1 MGLDKFIKASPQDPP
16 LMEVQVKGLSQV
28 HKQFLGR
35 RASLWTKLGKTK
47 PVKEISL
54 TDTRAMVCTAGMDA
68 LSALGL
74 QKDMLAK
81 TKMVV
86 RGFKRSMLTVLGA
99 VAVEI
104 SAGGRIACQM
114 LYVTRE
120 TRQLV
125 QSCTCLE
132 QLGMVFEEFHIKGVR
147 GDVLEGW
154 GRG

>member
-1 MGLDKFIKASPQDPP
+1 
-16 LMEVQVKGLSQV
+16 MEVQVKGLSLV

-104 SAGGRIACQM
+104 SAGGRTAYQI
-114 LYVTRE
+114 L
-120 TRQLV
+120 
-125 QSCTCLE
+125 
-132 QLGMVFEEFHIKGVR
+132 
-147 GDVLEGW
+147 
-154 GRG
+154 

>member
-1 MGLDKFIKASPQDPP
+1 MDWDMGLDKFIKASPQDPP
-16 LMEVQVKGLSQV
+16 LMEVQVKGLSLV

-104 SAGGRIACQM
+104 SAGGKTVHLM
-114 LYVTRE
+114 MYVTKVTKQLILARGGGRE
-120 TRQLV
+120 LRV
-125 QSCTCLE
+125 
-132 QLGMVFEEFHIKGVR
+132 
-147 GDVLEGW
+147 
-154 GRG
+154 GRC

>member
-1 MGLDKFIKASPQDPP
+1 
-16 LMEVQVKGLSQV
+16 MEVQVKGLSLV

-104 SAGGRIACQM
+104 SAGGKTVHLM
-114 LYVTRE
+114 MYVTKVTKQLILARGGGRE
-120 TRQLV
+120 LPHQGCEWGGVNDIRSGESHSRSKGSMWMFRQ
-125 QSCTCLE
+125 
-132 QLGMVFEEFHIKGVR
+132 I
-147 GDVLEGW
+147 
-154 GRG
+154 